1 MFQKIINKLNDLRPR
16 QLLILAFGAAA
27 LMFVI
32 LYVSMNL
39 LVKKEEVVIEKTK
52 YSTESTSVVVAKMN
66 IPPRTRIQDNMLQ
79 LKEVPVELVPEGAIK
94 DFKDVK
100 DVQVKVSIFAGDI
113 LTIQKVFSKT
123 GDDGFVGAIPPD
135 CRAISISV
143 NDVTGV
149 AGFARPGDFVDLLL
163 SEKSPYSATT
173 TILLQN
179 VPLLSVNQDMT
190 GGSSVASDATG
201 SPSGAVANPT
211 IATFALNPEDT
222 LKLIS
227 ATKLGEIYMSLRPTE
242 PRNNYVPA
250 MEYTLESVNM
260 PPPEPEPAPAPQ
272 SNIPVIPDNSALVM
286 PLPQLPAGAAP
297 VPKIE
302 IIQGDEVVQSAQEEI
317 TQASMPVIP
326 SGAPAASSPVASRPS
341 SSPSKVA
348 KPLNSAPL
356 SGSRV
361 VQSFMQ

>member
-32 LYVSMNL
+32 LYAAMNL

-52 YSTESTSVVVAKMN
+52 YSTESTSVVIAKAN
-66 IPPRTRIQDNMLQ
+66 IPPRTRIQENMLQ
-79 LKEVPVELVPEGAIK
+79 LKEVPVELVPEGAITN
-94 DFKDVK
+94 FNDVK

-113 LTIQKVFSKT
+113 LTVQKVFSKM
-123 GDDGFVGAIPPD
+123 GDDGFVGTIPPD

-149 AGFARPGDFVDLLL
+149 AGFAKPGDFVDLLL
-163 SEKSPYSATT
+163 SERSPYSATT

-179 VPLLSVNQDMT
+179 VPLLSINQDMT
-190 GGSSVASDATG
+190 GAGMTDAGGSAIN
-201 SPSGAVANPT
+201 NPT

-227 ATKLGEIYMSLRPTE
+227 ATKLGEIYMSLRPAE

-260 PPPEPEPAPAPQ
+260 PPPEPEPTPAPQ
-272 SNIPVIPDNSALVM
+272 SNIPVIPENSVPVM
-286 PLPQLPAGAAP
+286 PLPQIPANVPVTPP

-302 IIQGDEVVQSAQEEI
+302 IIQGDEI
-317 TQASMPVIP
+317 TQKAEEEDIPTSMPVIP
-326 SGAPAASSPVASRPS
+326 SGAETPTASQPVVSNPS
-341 SSPSKVA
+341 SNPKKLT